1 MSTAA
6 TPYTIIKSFPVV
18 GSGDSLCST
27 TAVRVCQQYP
37 KEGKCSIETIV
48 GMADM
53 VEQLL
58 DYYRQ
63 ANKVLP
69 NKVVFYRDGVDDGQF
84 GKVIAHEIP
93 AIRQAFDRIYGKKSN
108 HPLLTFIVV
117 KKRHNTRFFNY
128 NSSTKQFSNMS
139 IGTVIDTTIV
149 HPYQN
154 NFYLNSHYAFQGVNH
169 SSLYHVLFDDI
180 GFTADELHLLTY
192 HLCFTDPRSSAAEAI
207 PSVVHQADIAA
218 MKARDLFY
226 DDERSSATS
235 VGGRSQAL
243 RNPTLNDLD
252 YEILDVHENLKN
264 RPVFG

>member
-1 MSTAA
+1 YLFVLA
-6 TPYTIIKSFPVV
+6 VV

-154 NFYLNSHYAFQGVNH
+154 NFYLNSHNAFQGVNH